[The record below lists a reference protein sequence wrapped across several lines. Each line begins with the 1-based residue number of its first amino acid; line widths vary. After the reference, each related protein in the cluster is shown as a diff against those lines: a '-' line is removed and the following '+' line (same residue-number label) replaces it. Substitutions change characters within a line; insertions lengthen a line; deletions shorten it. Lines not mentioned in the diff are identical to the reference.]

1 LCQPAF
7 RVLRLVIGLLTA
19 GVTLTGCVGSMSAS
33 GSPTS
38 AAAAGSAVSASDLDA
53 VYTTVVKN
61 VSPSVVL
68 IETAGGLGSGEVY
81 DGKGDIVTNA
91 HVVGKATDFRVTT
104 STGKQ
109 LSGTLVGSFPPDDIA
124 VIKVNGGGLKPAKFG
139 DSSKLQVGQIV
150 LAIGNPLGLQGS
162 VTSGIVSALG
172 RIVGEGPSGGTLPD
186 AIQTSAEI
194 NPGNSGGALVDLQS
208 EVIGIPTLAALSP
221 GSQSAPAPGIGFAI
235 SSNRARVIADQL
247 VRDGK
252 VTNSRRAYLGVQV
265 GNTIVGQG
273 TVVVAVEPGGPA
285 AKAGIK
291 RGDTI
296 IAVDGK
302 PTPTTGELAK
312 VLAGLSPDQAVM
324 VDVVR
329 PDGSRASVRVTL
341 GQLPG

>member
-1 LCQPAF
+1 MAAGNRRECPGPSARLCLGSGSRLSLHGGVPCQPAL
-7 RVLRLVIGLLTA
+7 RVTRLAIGLLTA
-19 GVTLTGCVGSMSAS
+19 GVTLTACVSSVSAS
-33 GSPTS
+33 SPPASSTITASS
-38 AAAAGSAVSASDLDA
+38 AAAADMDA
-53 VYTTVVKN
+53 AYTTVVKN
-61 VSPSVVL
+61 VSASVVL
-68 IETAGGLGSGEVY
+68 IETGSGLGAGEVY
-81 DGKGDIVTNA
+81 DNKGDIVTNA
-91 HVVGKATDFRVTT
+91 HVVGNATDFRVTT

-109 LSGTLVGSFPPDDIA
+109 LPGTLVGSFPPDDIA
-124 VIKVNGGGLKPAKFG
+124 VIKVNGNGLKPAKFG

-150 LAIGNPLGLQGS
+150 MAIGNPLGLQGS

-235 SSNRARVIADQL
+235 SSNRAKVIADQL

-291 RGDTI
+291 RG
-296 IAVDGK
+296 
-302 PTPTTGELAK
+302 
-312 VLAGLSPDQAVM
+312 
-324 VDVVR
+324 
-329 PDGSRASVRVTL
+329 
-341 GQLPG
+341 